1 MTDLEFTKQ
10 DAQEA
15 FFNIGKLAG
24 RLSTDEGKRLYMLIQ
39 VIASYMTQLEEK
51 LSEPNND

>member
-15 FFNIGKLAG
+15 FFNLGKMTG
-24 RLSTDEGKRLYMLIQ
+24 RLSHDEGRRLAMLTQI
-39 VIASYMTQLEEK
+39 IASYMTQLEEK
-51 LSEPNND
+51 LSELNND

>member
-15 FFNIGKLAG
+15 FFNLGKMAG
-24 RLSTDEGKRLYMLIQ
+24 RLTPDEGKRLAMLTQI
-39 VIASYMTQLEEK
+39 VASYMTQLEEK
-51 LSEPNND
+51 LSELNND